1 MGVDLEKFA
10 FLCHQVPSANSL
22 WVQVSSVVKTL
33 VFGLAGRKTKVFTT
47 DATYLTKQSVAKR
60 DRRRLRIIKR
70 RRSLFI
76 VGYKVLFRA
85 LRTDLP

>member
-1 MGVDLEKFA
+1 
-10 FLCHQVPSANSL
+10 
-22 WVQVSSVVKTL
+22 VVKTL

-70 RRSLFI
+70 KRSLFIVGYI